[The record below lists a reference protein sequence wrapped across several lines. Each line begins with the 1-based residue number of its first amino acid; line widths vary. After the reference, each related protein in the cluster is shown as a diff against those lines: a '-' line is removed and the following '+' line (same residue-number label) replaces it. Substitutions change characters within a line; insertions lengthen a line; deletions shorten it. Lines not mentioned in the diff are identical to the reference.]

1 MQLLYF
7 RTNDSL
13 RLGIQAEKSIIDV
26 DRYQQDNGGV
36 LYADTPL
43 SLDDIPVLQD
53 ILRKAGN
60 DPRYLVQDQNL
71 EFGPCIPKP
80 SKIIC
85 IGLNYRKHA
94 IESGMAIPTI
104 PVVFTK
110 YSNTLVDYGCDVEL
124 GPVGKEFDYEVEL
137 GFVIGKKA
145 KNIPKARA
153 LEYVL
158 GYCVANDL
166 SCRDLQFRTSQWLMG
181 KSLDHFLPL
190 GKHLVTRDEIPDPQS
205 LSLLTI
211 VNGEIR
217 QQSNTADMIF
227 SVAEIIE
234 DLTKHFTLEPG
245 DLIVTGTPEG
255 VAMGMQN
262 KPWLQPGDIVEV
274 AIEHL
279 GHTINRMA

>member
-7 RTNDSL
+7 RTHDSL
-13 RLGIQAEKSIIDV
+13 RLGIQTEKSIIDV
-26 DRYQQDNGGV
+26 DRYQQDTGGV
-36 LYADTPL
+36 LYAESPL
-43 SLDDIPVLQD
+43 TLDDVPVLQD

-60 DPRYLVQDQNL
+60 DPRYLIQDQNL
-71 EFGPCIPKP
+71 VFGPCIPKP

-110 YSNTLVDYGCDVEL
+110 YPNTLVDFGCDVEL

-190 GKHLVTRDEIPDPQS
+190 GKYLVTRDEIPDPQS